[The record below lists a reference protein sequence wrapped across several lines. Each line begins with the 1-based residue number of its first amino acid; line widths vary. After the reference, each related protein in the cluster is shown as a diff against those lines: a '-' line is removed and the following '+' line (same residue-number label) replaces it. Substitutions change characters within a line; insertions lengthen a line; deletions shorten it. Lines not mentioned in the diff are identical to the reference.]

1 MFLIVTIVH
10 SIYSAFGSLTVVTY
24 PVYWLFMVEFIK
36 LILVFL
42 LIVIGIRRKIFVG
55 YVLFGAGLLTAVL
68 YRLNIISILEGYW
81 DVLVSERFISLYGI
95 IILITFLGRILREIG
110 YLDKLVSA
118 SENLVGGSR
127 TAAAVLPA
135 LVGLMPMPGGALLS
149 APLVGKVLAEDKYSP
164 AFKTVV
170 NYWSRHVIEF
180 CWPVYPGLIL
190 AAALTSVP
198 LGTMCLMQMPLTLI
212 MIPIGIIFLIR
223 KIDINNRGKGQFLKP
238 FLCILSA
245 IWPILLAISIA
256 AVFSTELLFA
266 VAISLMVLL
275 TSERPAWA
283 KIRKAGKSAIS
294 YRLPV
299 LVFGVLSFQKMLEL
313 TGAVG
318 SIPQLSTELG
328 LPDELVIIAVS
339 FAAGLLTGILFALVG
354 LAYPLLAGYLY
365 QPDINLANIFLAF
378 IAGYVG
384 MIFSPTHFCLILTN
398 EHFKSNL
405 GQVYHLL
412 TKPLIILFFGGLVL
426 YLTGYP
432 WNLF

>member
-1 MFLIVTIVH
+1 MH
-10 SIYSAFGSLTVVTY
+10 SIYSATVSLTDSVY
-24 PVYWLFMVEFIK
+24 PLYWQSMADFIK
-36 LILVFL
+36 LILVFF

-55 YVLFGAGLLTAVL
+55 YVLFGAGLLTAIL
-68 YRLNIISILEGYW
+68 YRLNVVTILEGYR
-81 DVLVSERFISLYGI
+81 DVLFSERLISLYGI
-95 IILITFLGRILREIG
+95 IVLITFLGRILKEIG
-110 YLDKLVSA
+110 YLDKLVEA
-118 SENLVGGSR
+118 SENLTGGAR

-149 APLVGKVLAEDKYSP
+149 APLVGKVLTEDKYSP

-170 NYWSRHVIEF
+170 NYWSRHVMEF

-190 AAALTSVP
+190 AATLTSVP
-198 LGTMCLMQMPLTLI
+198 LGTMCLMQMPMTLL
-212 MIPIGIIFLIR
+212 MIPIGIIVLIR
-223 KIDINNRGKGQFLKP
+223 KIDINNRGKGRLLKP
-238 FLCILSA
+238 LLKILSA

-256 AVFSTELLFA
+256 AIFSTNLLYA
-266 VAISLMVLL
+266 VAISLTVLL
-275 TSERPAWA
+275 IIERPKWA
-283 KIRKAGKSAIS
+283 NIREAGKSAIS
-294 YRLPV
+294 YRLPM
-299 LVFGVLSFQKMLEL
+299 LVFGVLSFQTMLEL

-318 SIPQLSTELG
+318 SIPQLSTALG

-339 FAAGLLTGILFALVG
+339 LTAGLLTGILFALVG

-378 IAGYVG
+378 ISGYVG

-412 TKPLIILFFGGLVL
+412 AKPLVILFIGGLVL
-426 YLTGYP
+426 YLAGYP